1 VAAVSELWLL
11 AMKGPPGSG
20 KSTLARALGRRLG
33 WPLIDKD
40 DIRDLEAT
48 PQPGLSYNAMLNIGR
63 RQLLQGLSVIC
74 DSPLGYR
81 RTYETAARIAGE
93 LSARLVVVECHCPD
107 EVTWQRRIEER
118 QALNLP
124 SHHTID
130 WAAVEAFRRRTAAD
144 GAFAITHPHLV
155 VDTTAPLDEVC
166 ERVVLWISEQQ
177 GTDPALRSG

>member
-1 VAAVSELWLL
+1 MAANAVGSSDGLWLL

-40 DIRDLEAT
+40 DIRDLEET
-48 PQPGLSYNAMLNIGR
+48 PQPGLSYNVMLNIGR

-81 RTYETAARIAGE
+81 RTYETAARIAAQTGAT
-93 LSARLVVVECHCPD
+93 LAIVECHCPN
-107 EVTWQRRIEER
+107 EAVWQQRIADR
-118 QALNLP
+118 QARNLP

-130 WAAVEAFRRRTAAD
+130 WAAVEAYLRRTADD
-144 GAFAITHPHLV
+144 GDFVITHPHLLI
-155 VDTTAPLDEVC
+155 DTSGSLDEAC
-166 ERVVLWISEQQ
+166 ERVVSWLMLQSH
-177 GTDPALRSG
+177 

>member
-1 VAAVSELWLL
+1 MATPAISGLWLL

-48 PQPGLSYNAMLNIGR
+48 PQPGLSYNVMLNIGR

-81 RTYETAARIAGE
+81 RTYETAARIADE
-93 LSARLVVVECHCPD
+93 AYARLAVVECHCPD
-107 EVTWQRRIEER
+107 EATWRRRIEER

-130 WAAVEAFRRRTAAD
+130 WAAVEAYQRRTAAD
-144 GAFAITHPHLV
+144 GAFAIVHPHLV
-155 VDTTAPLDEVC
+155 VNTTVPLEALC
-166 ERVVLWISEQQ
+166 ERVVAWL
-177 GTDPALRSG
+177 ALQ